1 MKTVLQCDA
10 SLSGLGAYSRA
21 LAPTRTNYA
30 QKEKKSL
37 AIVFG
42 DERFEGYVYGRKVLI
57 GTDHKPME
65 SIMKQNEAV
74 HQSDCRKCYWVYR
87 NLT

>member
-1 MKTVLQCDA
+1 M
-10 SLSGLGAYSRA
+10 
-21 LAPTRTNYA
+21 APTKTNYA
-30 QKEKKSL
+30 QIEKKLL
-37 AIVFG
+37 ATVFRVR
-42 DERFEGYVYGRKVLI
+42 RFEGYVYGRKVFI
-57 GTDHKPME
+57 DTDHKPME